1 MEMKKRKEKEEN
13 HTCFDYVL
21 GRAFDQLEP
30 KWITNVMLSVEA

>member
-1 MEMKKRKEKEEN
+1 MTHIIAWDSLKMEMKKRKEKEEN

-30 KWITNVMLSVEA
+30 K